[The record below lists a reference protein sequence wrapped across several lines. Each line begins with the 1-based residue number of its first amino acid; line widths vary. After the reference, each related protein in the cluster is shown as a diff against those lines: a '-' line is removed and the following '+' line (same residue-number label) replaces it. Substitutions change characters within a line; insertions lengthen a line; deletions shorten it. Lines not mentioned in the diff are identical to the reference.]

1 MSQQVMTPT
10 TDLNSPM
17 TLIPNFTSNEFTTDE
32 QLSLISRIAVAS
44 IGSQGT
50 VGGLIIT
57 GIVIEYFHQISLL
70 IIISNYFHSCSR
82 QSAGVFLLLLVEFTC
97 QCTLMRDSHG
107 QIKQK
112 RESSRNNMLNMQL
125 VNSNLLLILHQQIV
139 VIKCNSEFN

>member
-57 GIVIEYFHQISLL
+57 GIVRNF
-70 IIISNYFHSCSR
+70 NF
-82 QSAGVFLLLLVEFTC
+82 
-97 QCTLMRDSHG
+97 
-107 QIKQK
+107 
-112 RESSRNNMLNMQL
+112 SS
-125 VNSNLLLILHQQIV
+125 I
-139 VIKCNSEFN
+139 FNFN